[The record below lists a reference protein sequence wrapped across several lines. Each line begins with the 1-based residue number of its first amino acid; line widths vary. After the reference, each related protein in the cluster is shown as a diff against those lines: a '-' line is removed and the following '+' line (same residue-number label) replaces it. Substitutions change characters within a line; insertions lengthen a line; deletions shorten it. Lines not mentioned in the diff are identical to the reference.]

1 MSVDDRP
8 IAGTTLPS
16 PRQETTRPSHEP
28 DPDLP
33 RAAARLIDGLTEHP
47 WGRTSPSVYET
58 GRLVTLAPWLSGHE
72 RRVSYLLERQRPDG
86 MWGAPEPGYA
96 LVPTLSATE
105 ALLKVITREGGV
117 DGAGRDRLAR
127 AADLALGA
135 AAARL
140 CGPSAPAFALPD
152 LPAIELITPALLEGI
167 NASLDRLR
175 DAPVTGLGAWAGRR
189 LDPPPGIDGTKL
201 GLVRALLVSGAPA
214 PQKLMHAL
222 EVAGPAAAGLP
233 HARPEPTGTIG
244 ASPAATAAWLG
255 AETPPEPGD
264 PARWFLETVVARHG
278 GPVPC
283 GIPLTVFE
291 RGWVLAWLARAGVP
305 LTVPPELVLSLTAP
319 LGPAGTAAA
328 AGLPSDADTTAG
340 ALYALALLDA
350 PCRPDSLLPYETET
364 HFCTW
369 QGEDGASITT
379 NAHVLEAFGQ
389 YLATMRN
396 RVGAASA
403 ERYAAAAAKAAS
415 WLCKQQRKDGDWED
429 RWHASP
435 YYATACAA
443 IALAA
448 FGGERSAGAVAAARR
463 WVLATQ
469 RADGS
474 WGRWEGTA
482 EETAYAVQLLLLT
495 GSGSDAAAAAAA
507 ARARPHLLRGLTSA
521 DEQADQEPA
530 LWHDKDLYR
539 PGAIVRAG
547 IVAAFHLGRGSGVF
561 R

>member
-1 MSVDDRP
+1 
-8 IAGTTLPS
+8 
-16 PRQETTRPSHEP
+16 
-28 DPDLP
+28 
-33 RAAARLIDGLTEHP
+33 
-47 WGRTSPSVYET
+47 
-58 GRLVTLAPWLSGHE
+58 
-72 RRVSYLLERQRPDG
+72 
-86 MWGAPEPGYA
+86 
-96 LVPTLSATE
+96 
-105 ALLKVITREGGV
+105 
-117 DGAGRDRLAR
+117 
-127 AADLALGA
+127 
-135 AAARL
+135 
-140 CGPSAPAFALPD
+140 
-152 LPAIELITPALLEGI
+152 
-167 NASLDRLR
+167 
-175 DAPVTGLGAWAGRR
+175 
-189 LDPPPGIDGTKL
+189 
-201 GLVRALLVSGAPA
+201 
-214 PQKLMHAL
+214 
-222 EVAGPAAAGLP
+222 
-233 HARPEPTGTIG
+233 
-244 ASPAATAAWLG
+244 
-255 AETPPEPGD
+255 
-264 PARWFLETVVARHG
+264 
-278 GPVPC
+278 
-283 GIPLTVFE
+283 VFE

-305 LTVPPELVLSLTAP
+305 FTVPPELVLSLTAP

-350 PCRPDSLLPYETET
+350 PCRPDSLLPYETDT

-389 YLATMRN
+389 YLATMRD

-415 WLCKQQRKDGDWED
+415 WLCGQQRQDGSWED

-443 IALAA
+443 VALAA
-448 FGGERSAGAVAAARR
+448 FGGEASAAAVAAARR
-463 WVLATQ
+463 WVLGTQ

-495 GSGSDAAAAAAA
+495 GRGADPAAAEAA

-521 DEQADQEPA
+521 DDHADGEPA

-539 PGAIVRAG
+539 PGAIVMAG
-547 IVAAFHLGRGSGVF
+547 VVAALHLGRGSGVF